1 MDRFMELIIPI
12 ALGLT
17 IGLLFS
23 MRKKKNPIPVLIDT
37 KETFIAG
44 MRKGQ
49 LIDLRKQSDDTHE
62 KIKGARHFNGR
73 YLKSKQQTKIRK
85 DRPLYLYCQNGK
97 KSKSVANTLTRKGF
111 TEVHVLAGGFDAYK
125 KS

>member
-23 MRKKKNPIPVLIDT
+23 MRRKKNPVPILIDN

-49 LIDLRKQSDDTHE
+49 LIDLRKPSDEPDE
-62 KIKGARHFNGR
+62 KIKGARHFSGR

-85 DRPLYLYCQNGK
+85 DKAVYLYCQNGK
-97 KSKSVANTLTRKGF
+97 KAKSVAKALTRKGF
-111 TEVHVLAGGFDAYK
+111 TEVHVLDGGFGSYK